1 MRVATMPGCDSLPSS
16 FQYSATAAINWSPST
31 ILPFSSTISTRS
43 ASPSSAMPMSARIS
57 RTLAI
62 SASGAVEPTR
72 RLMLNP
78 SGSTPIENTSAPSS
92 HKASGAT
99 R

>member
-1 MRVATMPGCDSLPSS
+1 
-16 FQYSATAAINWSPST
+16 
-31 ILPFSSTISTRS
+31 
-43 ASPSSAMPMSARIS
+43 MSARIS
-57 RTLAI
+57 RTFFTR
-62 SASGAVEPTR
+62 ASGAVEPTR

-92 HKASGAT
+92 HSASGAT